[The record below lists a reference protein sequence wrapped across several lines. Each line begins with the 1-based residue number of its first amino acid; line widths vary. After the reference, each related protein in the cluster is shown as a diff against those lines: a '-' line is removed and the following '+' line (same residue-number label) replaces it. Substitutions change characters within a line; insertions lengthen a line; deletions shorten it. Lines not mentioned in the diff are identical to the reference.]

1 MAVTGGVAQGF
12 LGDAVH
18 MHGCI
23 VRLNAHRTTAD
34 ELAWHAVRFANLQ
47 REILQRRRQSIRTPF
62 HRRQAHCQIAR
73 GFDGGVD
80 YAGDALKLRGFG
92 QRFIRQT
99 PAHILR
105 EKCQASQ
112 FLSQTIVQ
120 IVTNSALFLVAD
132 FQHFLFETLQF
143 CDVASDMGKTAQR
156 AGVIVNIASIMGQVG
171 GVSAPAYCSTKAA
184 IIMLSRCLAK
194 DGGPLGIRVNSVC
207 PGYIDTPI
215 MDRML
220 AEQPDP
226 AAMRREILNR
236 QPLGRLGTSEDIA
249 QGVLFLASR
258 EAAFISGTELTID
271 GAVTAT
277 QID

>member
-1 MAVTGGVAQGF
+1 MQRFNGQVVIVTGAANGIGCGIAASFCREGAIVNGFDIDTTGLQVAAQ
-12 LGDAVH
+12 A
-18 MHGCI
+18 
-23 VRLNAHRTTAD
+23 LNASQERFYPATVD
-34 ELAWHAVRFANLQ
+34 VSSAV
-47 REILQRRRQSIRTPF
+47 
-62 HRRQAHCQIAR
+62 
-73 GFDGGVD
+73 
-80 YAGDALKLRGFG
+80 
-92 QRFIRQT
+92 
-99 PAHILR
+99 
-105 EKCQASQ
+105 
-112 FLSQTIVQ
+112 
-120 IVTNSALFLVAD
+120 
-132 FQHFLFETLQF
+132 
-143 CDVASDMGKTAQR
+143 DVAHSIDSVHEKLGRIDILVNNAGINMNKRIAELELPEWNRTFDTNLKSVYMLSKAVWPVFTQQR

-226 AAMRREILNR
+226 AATRRAILNR
-236 QPLGRLGTSEDIA
+236 QPLGRLGTPEDIA
-249 QGVLFLASR
+249 NGVLFLASR